1 MEPIGA
7 NLLLGACK
15 LLKRWSGRPDSNRRR
30 PAWEAGILP
39 AELLPLVGLLQVS
52 QNQPIQGKSIFA
64 TLGIQ
69 ILPLENHAICFQC
82 NHMVSARF
90 TPKLDSKASNLVQ
103 PLGSRSVEDQRC
115 LRSGGAWPVTA
126 SLVLGYF
133 VAVRPSGVRTSRR
146 APARTMPSLRFSWH
160 LPYVSWFARDR
171 RPVTSEV
178 AGSSPVV
185 PAICFQRLN
194 GGFFRHTFAQ
204 EWLCAVGVH

>member
-1 MEPIGA
+1 
-7 NLLLGACK
+7 LLSIAKSL
-15 LLKRWSGRPDSNRRR
+15 DS
-30 PAWEAGILP
+30 
-39 AELLPLVGLLQVS
+39 Q
-52 QNQPIQGKSIFA
+52 QGPFHESLR
-64 TLGIQ
+64 TQ